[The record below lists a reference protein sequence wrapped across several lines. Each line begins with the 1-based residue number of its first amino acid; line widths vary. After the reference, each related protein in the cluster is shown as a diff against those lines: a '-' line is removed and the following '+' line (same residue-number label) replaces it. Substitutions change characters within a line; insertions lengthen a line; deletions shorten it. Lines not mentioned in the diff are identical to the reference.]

1 MVVFH
6 SNILLNIALFPMK
19 NLYAE
24 LNKAQ
29 VHHVN
34 DVLEYYEGNKL
45 KQVKMKIHILDNN
58 CS

>member
-1 MVVFH
+1 
-6 SNILLNIALFPMK
+6 MK